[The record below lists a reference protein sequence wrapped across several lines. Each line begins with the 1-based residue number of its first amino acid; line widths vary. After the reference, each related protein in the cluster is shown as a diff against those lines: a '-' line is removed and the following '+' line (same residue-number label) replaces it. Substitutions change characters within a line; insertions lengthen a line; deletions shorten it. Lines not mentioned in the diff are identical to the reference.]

1 MRILFSICVFSLAL
15 ANMLSGQ
22 ISFENQSTLLGNSNI
37 SSGYVM
43 GISDLN
49 NDGLDDIIRF
59 DDAKQMTIDYQN
71 LDGTYTSLNVGTLT
85 NGEIWSVA
93 VADLD
98 HNGIN
103 DIITGGYYEPIVQ
116 VKNMSDGNLDVSYLT
131 GPNIFMQSAT
141 CSDIDNDGFVDYFA
155 CNDDFV
161 SSPYKNN
168 GTGDLVYDSLLI
180 NTATPD
186 PAFNS
191 GNYACIWTDYDNDG
205 DSDMYL
211 SKCRLGVGDPTDG
224 RRLNRMFKNDGKG
237 NFTDVAEEIG
247 LRPMGQS
254 WATEFGDIDNDG
266 DLDVIMVNHDI
277 NTMLFE
283 NDGTGNFTD
292 ISLDAGIELN
302 STNFP
307 NGLQT
312 YMYDFDNDTHL
323 DILITSYNVP
333 PAVFHNNG
341 DKTFTRLNNDVIFGT
356 DINIDNTNDIQSG
369 AAGDLNNDGFIDFI
383 FGFANGIN
391 IPNGNHPDRMYLNT
405 GNDNNYIS
413 VDLEG
418 IISNRSGIGA
428 RIEVNG
434 SFGQLIREVKSGQGY
449 GIMNS
454 LQTIVGLGDATEI
467 DNIVVKW
474 PSGQV
479 TITEN
484 PVINSHITIEEQGL
498 PVISTVTE
506 ICEGD
511 FAVIF
516 GEEIDTPGVYS
527 QTVSTN
533 GMDTIQQVTL
543 VVNPVYNI
551 TAAPIT
557 ACNGSNVVING
568 ETISQSGDVIISDT
582 SMNGCDSITTITV
595 TILEAMDVTGE
606 IVDDWG
612 TVNGAGT
619 ITLDV
624 SNVVQPFNISWNTGD
639 IDVTSL
645 TGLLPDTYT
654 AEITDGNGCIETF
667 SFVIGLS
674 SVAELNQQGV
684 EVFPIPAGD
693 LLFVKD
699 ANEITGHIEIFSVT
713 GKKIHTQKTN
723 KQTTEILTE
732 SMTSGIYIMKI
743 YNTAGKLIGTTK
755 VLKD

>member
-1 MRILFSICVFSLAL
+1 MRNLLSFLFFSLAI
-15 ANMLSGQ
+15 ANITSGQ
-22 ISFENQSTLLGNSNI
+22 ISFENQSNLLGNDDI

-43 GISDLN
+43 GVSDLN
-49 NDGLDDIIRF
+49 ADGLDDIIRF
-59 DDAKQMTIDYQN
+59 DGAQQMTIDYQN
-71 LDGTYTSLNVGTLT
+71 IDGTFTSLNVGTLT
-85 NGEIWSVA
+85 NGEIWSVV

-98 HNGIN
+98 NNGIN
-103 DIITGGYYEPIVQ
+103 DIVTGGYYEPIVQ
-116 VKNMSDGNLDVSYLT
+116 IKNMADGNLDISYLT

-141 CSDIDNDGFVDYFA
+141 CSDINNDGFVDYFA

-168 GTGDLVYDSLLI
+168 GAGDLVYDSLLI
-180 NTATPD
+180 DTATPD
-186 PAFNS
+186 QAFNS

-224 RRLNRMFKNDGKG
+224 RRLNRMFNNDGKG

-266 DLDVIMVNHDI
+266 DLDAIMVNHDI

-283 NDGTGNFTD
+283 NDGSGNFTD

-312 YMYDFDNDTHL
+312 FMFDLDNDTHL

-356 DINIDNTNDIQSG
+356 DINIDNSNDIQSG
-369 AAGDLNNDGFIDFI
+369 AAGDLNNDGFIDFV

-391 IPNGNHPDRMYLNT
+391 IPNGNNPDRLYLNA
-405 GNDNNYIS
+405 GNDNNYIC

-418 IISNRSGIGA
+418 IMGNRSGIGA

-434 SFGQLIREVKSGQGY
+434 TFGQLIREVKSGQGY

-454 LQTIVGLGDATEI
+454 LQTIVGIGNATAV
-467 DNIVVKW
+467 DNIVVRW

-484 PVINSHITIEEQGL
+484 PVINTPIAIVEQGL
-498 PVISTVTE
+498 PLISTVME

-511 FAVIF
+511 FATIF
-516 GEEIDTPGVYS
+516 GEEIGTAGVYS
-527 QTVSTN
+527 ETVTTN

-543 VVNPVYNI
+543 IVNPIYNI
-551 TAAPIT
+551 TTAPIT
-557 ACNGSNVVING
+557 ACSGSTVVIDG
-568 ETISQSGDVIISDT
+568 QTISESGEVVIANTTSD
-582 SMNGCDSITTITV
+582 GCDSITTIMV
-595 TILEAMDVTGE
+595 TILEAIDVTGE
-606 IVDDWG
+606 VSDDWG

-624 SNVVQPFNISWNTGD
+624 SNVVQPFNISWSTGD
-639 IDVTSL
+639 IEVTTL

-654 AEITDGNGCIETF
+654 AEITDGNGCVETF
-667 SFVIGLS
+667 SFIIGLS
-674 SVAELNQQGV
+674 ALSELNNQGV
-684 EVFPIPAGD
+684 EIYPIPAGD

-699 ANEITGHIEIFSVT
+699 ANEITGHVELYNIT
-713 GKKIHTQKTN
+713 GKIVHTQKTN
-723 KQTTEILTE
+723 NQTTEIVTAG
-732 SMTSGIYIMKI
+732 MTTGIYVMKV
-743 YNTAGKLIGTTK
+743 YNTDGHLIGTTK
-755 VLKD
+755 VIKE